1 MYQKVLMIVV
11 AVTFLLIS
19 AAALAMTPLEELG
32 EFLYFDET
40 LSQPDGQSCASCH
53 LPSSF
58 FVDPDSMHF

>member
-1 MYQKVLMIVV
+1 MYRRVLMSV
-11 AVTFLLIS
+11 AVVIFLLVAAKAS
-19 AAALAMTPLEELG
+19 AVTPLEELG

-58 FVDPDSMHF
+58 FVDTDS